1 MGAERQRDGGSGM
14 SRRMK
19 WCVLVA
25 LGLLV
30 NSARQATAVDVW
42 MTTGDKTQLLRQQT
56 DVLFQA
62 GIGAG
67 GTPISVAPGTT
78 FQTIDGFG
86 AAMTDSSA
94 WLLNS
99 KLSTPQ
105 REKLMRQLF
114 SQSGGIGINYLRVPM
129 GASDFTATGYF
140 TYNDNP
146 PGGSDEMQQHFTV
159 AHDQAYVIPRLQQA
173 RDLNPDLKLMAS
185 PWSAPAWMK
194 TNNSLA
200 GGSLQQQWEASYAR
214 YLGKFIKSYEAA
226 GLPIDTI
233 SMQNEPLHTSNY
245 PTMSM
250 TPTQQIR
257 LIRDQVGPYFAAEG
271 ITTKILAYD
280 HNWDQPDYP
289 IQVLNDPVA
298 RQYIAGSAFHAYA
311 GNVSAQTTVHNAH
324 PDKGIYFTEITG
336 GDWATNFADNLVW
349 NFQNIIIGNT
359 RNWGKNALL
368 WNIALDQNN
377 DPHLNGCSDC
387 RGVVTINN
395 STGAVTFNEEFY
407 TLGQVTKAVQPGAV
421 RINSATGSALNTVA
435 FLNPDG
441 SRVLIALNPNS
452 STATARIIENGQ
464 NFTYQ
469 IPGKSVATFR
479 WEENAADFDNG
490 GFDDGGFQAGG
501 GSLDAWT
508 AFGNTIGNVSVQ
520 NQAVL
525 AGDKALKLYGQFSGS
540 SNTSGVSQGIT
551 VAPGDQLAASLSAL
565 VRSTDSIAGTANFAE
580 MKIEFYNQHGG
591 AFGSANFLGEEKLLI
606 ADGTSPND
614 QWLSR
619 QLIGVAPA
627 GAVEARLVLQ
637 FAQPANG
644 GGAVHIDS
652 VAFGISE
659 AIILTGDYDANGVVD
674 EADYT
679 VWRNNFGS
687 TTELAADG
695 NGDGTVDAT
704 DYTIWRDNLTSSL
717 VGQAA
722 HSLSVP
728 EPSGW
733 PLAIGSL
740 LTMMRWQAR
749 TPNSE
754 SQSAVSMSE
763 AANSNR

>member
-1 MGAERQRDGGSGM
+1 MSWHKIWKFVIVWAALVGAAYR
-14 SRRMK
+14 
-19 WCVLVA
+19 A
-25 LGLLV
+25 F
-30 NSARQATAVDVW
+30 AVDVW
-42 MTTGDKTQLLRQQT
+42 ITTGDKSQLLRQQT

-62 GIGAG
+62 GPGAG
-67 GTPISVAPGTT
+67 GTPISVVPGTT

-94 WLLNS
+94 WLLQA
-99 KLSTPQ
+99 KLSQPQ

-114 SQSGGIGINYLRVPM
+114 SPTGGIGINYLRVPM
-129 GASDFTATGYF
+129 GASDFTATGYY

-146 PGGSDEMQQHFTV
+146 PGGSDESQQHFTI
-159 AHDQAYVIPRLQQA
+159 AHDEVYIIPRLQQA
-173 RDLNPDLKLMAS
+173 RELNPDLKLMAS
-185 PWSAPAWMK
+185 PWTAPAWMK

-214 YLGKFIKSYEAA
+214 YLGKFIQAYEDA
-226 GLPIDTI
+226 GLPIDTL
-233 SMQNEPLHTSNY
+233 SVQNEPLHTSNY

-250 TPTQQIR
+250 SASQQTR
-257 LIRDQVGPYFAAEG
+257 LIRDHVGPHFAAEG
-271 ITTKILAYD
+271 IATKLLAYD

-311 GNVSAQTTVHNAH
+311 GSVGAQTTVHNAH

-368 WNIALDQNN
+368 WNLALDQNN

-395 STGAVTFNEEFY
+395 TTGAVTFNEEFY
-407 TLGQVTKAVQPGAV
+407 VLGQVTKAVQPGAV
-421 RINSATGSALNTVA
+421 RIGSTTGSTLNTVA

-452 STATARIIENGQ
+452 STATARVVENGQ

-479 WEENAADFDNG
+479 WEDNAADFDNG
-490 GFDDGGFQAGG
+490 GFDDGGFHAGG

-508 AFGNTIGNVSVQ
+508 AFGNMTSNVSVQ

-525 AGDKALKLYGQFSGS
+525 SGDKSLKLFGQFSGS
-540 SNTSGVSQGIT
+540 PNTSGVFQGIT
-551 VAPGDQLAASLSAL
+551 VEPGDELVASLSAL
-565 VRSTDSIAGTANFAE
+565 VRSADSIAGTANLAE
-580 MKIEFYNQHGG
+580 MKVEFYSQHGA
-591 AFGSANFLGEEKLLI
+591 AFDSASFLGEEKLLVV
-606 ADGTSPND
+606 DGTSPND
-614 QWLSR
+614 QWLNR
-619 QLIGVAPA
+619 QLIGVAPD

-637 FAQPANG
+637 FTQPNNQT
-644 GGAVHIDS
+644 GAVHFDS
-652 VAFGISE
+652 VAFGIHTPV
-659 AIILTGDYDANGVVD
+659 ILTGDYDGSGTVD
-674 EADYT
+674 QADYF
-679 VWRNNFGS
+679 VWKNNFGS

-695 NGDGTVDAT
+695 NADGTVDAA
-704 DYTIWRDNLTSSL
+704 DYAIWRDNLTSSL
-717 VGQAA
+717 FGQAA
-722 HSLSVP
+722 KSLSVP
-728 EPSGW
+728 EPGGW

-740 LTMMRWQAR
+740 LTIMRWHAR
-749 TPNSE
+749 TPSYE
-754 SQSAVSMSE
+754 AQSAVSLGETGS
-763 AANSNR
+763 ASR